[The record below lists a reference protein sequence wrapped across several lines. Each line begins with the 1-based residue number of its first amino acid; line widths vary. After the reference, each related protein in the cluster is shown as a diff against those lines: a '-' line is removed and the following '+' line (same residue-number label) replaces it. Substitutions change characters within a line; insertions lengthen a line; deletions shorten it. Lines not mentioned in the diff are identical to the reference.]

1 LIGSASA
8 DGIARGEGRLRN
20 LTGYALAVLHNGL
33 AHYDEAY
40 AAARDTGGYEDLG
53 FHGWRLYELIEAATR
68 TGNKEE
74 ARRAAA

>member
-40 AAARDTGGYEDLG
+40 AAARLASSL
-53 FHGWRLYELIEAATR
+53 FPVRVAASMSSY
-68 TGNKEE
+68 
-74 ARRAAA
+74 RRHPWNPRSS